1 MSGFPIADALI
12 RANKLRI
19 LALEEALSRDW
30 HPDDPLRREL
40 EVKLVREQNSL
51 TERLRFYP

>member
-30 HPDDPLRREL
+30 RPDDPLRREL